1 MKGRFIGENIR
12 FIYDFMYYIEYYNIF
27 GFLMLIDFEKV
38 FDIILWSFILKIL
51 DFFNFGFFFKN
62 WIKIFYNGIKVCVI

>member
-1 MKGRFIGENIR
+1 
-12 FIYDFMYYIEYYNIF
+12 
-27 GFLMLIDFEKV
+27 MLIDFEKV